1 MAELNVEPKKKS
13 SAVWIIII
21 IIIVLLILYFIFRGN
36 NKNTNNPINYKD
48 STTTGMNVP
57 ANTLGNRY
65 IEIAGGRT

>member
-13 SAVWIIII
+13 SAIWIIII

-36 NKNTNNPINYKD
+36 NKNTNNRLNYKD

-57 ANTLGNRY
+57 ANTLKNHY
-65 IEIAGGRT
+65 TEILPVRT